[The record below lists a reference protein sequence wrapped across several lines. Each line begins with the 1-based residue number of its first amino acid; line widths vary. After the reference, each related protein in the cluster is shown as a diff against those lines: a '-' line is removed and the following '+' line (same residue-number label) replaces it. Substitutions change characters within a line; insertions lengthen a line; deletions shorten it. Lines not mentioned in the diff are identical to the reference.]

1 MVAITAKLRMH
12 WAPIAHLRKRCILKA
27 FPLDS
32 TMKSSNLAVLLNLA
46 IFPACLFA
54 EGAVSAPAPVAIYMS
69 FDGDRSDL
77 AIEAMQREVEALT
90 KPGGLHLHWRLLDA
104 DRSGETFSDLVVV
117 KFRGKCNMEGIQF
130 LFSELGP
137 DAEGGPLGSTKT
149 ANGQVLPF
157 SELQC
162 DRIRHSI
169 APLAIGS
176 SREEREA
183 LLGRS
188 LGRVLAHELFHIF
201 ANTEQHGRE
210 GVAKTRYSRKDL
222 AADSFAFDAK
232 DARRI
237 ERH

>member
-1 MVAITAKLRMH
+1 
-12 WAPIAHLRKRCILKA
+12 
-27 FPLDS
+27 
-32 TMKSSNLAVLLNLA
+32 MKSSNLAVLLSLA
-46 IFPACLFA
+46 VVPARLFA

-69 FDGDRSDL
+69 FDGDHSDV
-77 AIEAMQREVEALT
+77 AIEAMRREVEALT
-90 KPGGLHLHWRLLDA
+90 KPGGLHLHWRLLDGNRGA
-104 DRSGETFSDLVVV
+104 ETFSDLLVV

-137 DAEGGPLGSTKT
+137 DTEGGALGSTQT
-149 ANGQVLPF
+149 VNGQVLPF

-169 APLAIGS
+169 APLAIGAS
-176 SREEREA
+176 PDEREA

-188 LGRVLAHELFHIF
+188 LGRVLAHELFHVF

-222 AADSFAFDAK
+222 ASQGFAFDAK
-232 DARRI
+232 DAARI
-237 ERH
+237 ERHSSTK